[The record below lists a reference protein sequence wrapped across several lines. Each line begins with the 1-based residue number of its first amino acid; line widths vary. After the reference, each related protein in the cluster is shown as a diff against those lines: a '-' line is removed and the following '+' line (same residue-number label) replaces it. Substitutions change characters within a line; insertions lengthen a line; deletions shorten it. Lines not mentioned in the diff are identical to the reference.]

1 MTDNSPA
8 PAGHNAYDYWRDDV
22 IPIAADLRKALRNIS
37 RGKAWARN
45 AENLVLL
52 HETKIDRAL
61 KLDLTGIAQAA
72 LAITETSKRPLQ
84 ETAVAKRLRLEARHY
99 AAALEA
105 AHAAEMEA
113 ANAYGYPDFP
123 VWIDARYEQRLAIAR
138 EDASPVAMTT
148 IWFVAEKVFRAIE
161 QANKA
166 RAAAGVADKPIPV
179 GLSSD
184 GPVIQLILAAL
195 KGSWVFADLAD
206 ADDPDG
212 NACDR
217 IYRELKKRLPSLPR
231 EKR

>member
-1 MTDNSPA
+1 MGT
-8 PAGHNAYDYWRDDV
+8 
-22 IPIAADLRKALRNIS
+22 
-37 RGKAWARN
+37 
-45 AENLVLL
+45 
-52 HETKIDRAL
+52 
-61 KLDLTGIAQAA
+61 
-72 LAITETSKRPLQ
+72 
-84 ETAVAKRLRLEARHY
+84 
-99 AAALEA
+99 
-105 AHAAEMEA
+105 
-113 ANAYGYPDFP
+113 
-123 VWIDARYEQRLAIAR
+123 
-138 EDASPVAMTT
+138 TT

-166 RAAAGVADKPIPV
+166 RAAAGVADKPIPL